1 MTCPTAIFNK
11 VLPIFL
17 LSLLMILK
25 MFLPVN
31 QKISLQQS
39 KKLKKMFPQANF
51 ILEQRTNES
60 IENANQNND
69 NSLHDFRMFSL
80 LPNDGG

>member
-1 MTCPTAIFNK
+1 
-11 VLPIFL
+11 
-17 LSLLMILK
+17 
-25 MFLPVN
+25 
-31 QKISLQQS
+31 
-39 KKLKKMFPQANF
+39 MFPQANF

>member
-1 MTCPTAIFNK
+1 
-11 VLPIFL
+11 
-17 LSLLMILK
+17 MILK

-60 IENANQNND
+60 IENANQNCLKE
-69 NSLHDFRMFSL
+69 SAR
-80 LPNDGG
+80 LPLRNTMQIIKNILM

>member
-1 MTCPTAIFNK
+1 MTCPTAIFDK

-31 QKISLQQS
+31 QEILLQQS
-39 KKLKKMFPQANF
+39 RKLKKMFPQANF
-51 ILEQRTNES
+51 ILEQTTM
-60 IENANQNND
+60 NQ
-69 NSLHDFRMFSL
+69 LKMQTKIMIIIT
-80 LPNDGG
+80 